1 MALVRMAA
9 FLAERSFASWRQFA
23 TSYLLG
29 RALWGGV
36 DDPGFDAMVRI
47 ADELQRKPRSP
58 WGRDGGFGARKD

>member
-9 FLAERSFASWRQFA
+9 FLAERSFGSWRQFA

-36 DDPGFDAMVRI
+36 DDPSFDAMVRI